1 MALKLIKDNTGLNTW
16 ITYLYTWIKICQ
28 DHTEFAP
35 LKDPKPL
42 LETFIRIYHN
52 LVALWGDATF
62 FSEAHLSSGF
72 SPSVP
77 SRPPENVQAT
87 ATSPE
92 VISLSWLTPPKDAL
106 NGNLLGFRV
115 IYWANLP
122 DGGRFDGQ
130 QKNLPQPLSHQGV
143 EKALTA
149 FAFPSLYELWC

>member
-1 MALKLIKDNTGLNTW
+1 MALKLIKDNTASNTW
-16 ITYLYTWIKICQ
+16 ITYLYTRIKICQ
-28 DHTEFAP
+28 HHSEFAL
-35 LKDPKPL
+35 LKRLNPF
-42 LETFIRIYHN
+42 LETFMRIYHN
-52 LVALWGDATF
+52 LVALEGAATF

-72 SPSVP
+72 PPSVP

-122 DGGRFDGQ
+122 DGGRFFKLTDN
-130 QKNLPQPLSHQGV
+130 KKISPWPHRHQGM
-143 EKALTA
+143 EK
-149 FAFPSLYELWC
+149 

>member
-1 MALKLIKDNTGLNTW
+1 M
-16 ITYLYTWIKICQ
+16 
-28 DHTEFAP
+28 FSV
-35 LKDPKPL
+35 L
-42 LETFIRIYHN
+42 LLLLR
-52 LVALWGDATF
+52 V
-62 FSEAHLSSGF
+62 HLSHSLSRAS

-122 DGGRFDGQ
+122 DGGTH
-130 QKNLPQPLSHQGV
+130 L
-143 EKALTA
+143 
-149 FAFPSLYELWC
+149 